1 LFVFIEEDLMEA
13 EEEDAAVDAVVE
25 EEVLM
30 EAEEVDVVV
39 EEEVEE
45 VVDAEDVMEEGKFWP
60 CSICNI

>member
-30 EAEEVDVVV
+30 EAEEV
-39 EEEVEE
+39 EEEVDV